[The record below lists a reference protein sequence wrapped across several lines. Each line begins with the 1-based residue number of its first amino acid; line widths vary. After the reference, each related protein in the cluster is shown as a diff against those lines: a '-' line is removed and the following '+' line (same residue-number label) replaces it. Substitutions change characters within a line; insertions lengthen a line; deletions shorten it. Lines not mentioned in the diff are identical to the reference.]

1 MTTKRERLDQA
12 HGYLRN
18 LAAERR
24 GRAIPALTFGE
35 QRSGT
40 NMMLD
45 WFRRSPRT
53 AARNETEGPAFAA
66 HERRDPSDIAALVR
80 RFPASQA
87 VLEPAADVQRAS
99 ETVDARPGAR
109 AVCLLLDHITMVVTQ
124 LLRAIS
130 EARERPPNWLI
141 RECLSFRPRWIVGG
155 MSCR

>member
-1 MTTKRERLDQA
+1 MTTKRERLAQA
-12 HGYLRN
+12 HRYLPN
-18 LAAERR
+18 PAAERG

-53 AARNETEGPAFAA
+53 AAHNETEGPAFTA
-66 HERRDPSDIAALVR
+66 HEQRDPSDIAALVR

-99 ETVDARPGAR
+99 ETVDACPGAR
-109 AVCLLLDHITMVVTQ
+109 AVYLLLDHITMVVTQ
-124 LLRAIS
+124 LLRGIP
-130 EARERPPNWLI
+130 EARERPPNRHI
-141 RECLSFRPRWIVGG
+141 GERLSFRLRWIVGG